1 MSFEKFFPFSPS
13 GSSWESWNGNLIMF
27 YGEEPIPYNNEL
39 NWKQTA
45 ANVAQ
50 LPTFSVYP
58 VPDPDK
64 FPSWQD
70 WALEFTQ
77 IINGPSR

>member
-1 MSFEKFFPFSPS
+1 MAVQNFFPFSPS
-13 GSSWESWNGNLIMF
+13 GATWESWNGNLIMF
-27 YGEEPIPYNNEL
+27 FGEEPIPYNNEI

-45 ANVAQ
+45 ANVAE

-58 VPDPDK
+58 VPDPNR
-64 FPSWQD
+64 FASWQD

-77 IINGPSR
+77 IINGPSS

>member
-1 MSFEKFFPFSPS
+1 MAVQNFFPFSPS
-13 GSSWESWNGNLIMF
+13 GSTWESWNGNLIMF
-27 YGEEPIPYNNEL
+27 FGEEPIPYNNEI

-45 ANVAQ
+45 ANVSE

-58 VPDPDK
+58 VPDPDR
-64 FPSWQD
+64 FASWQD